1 MAICKFFQSGNCRN
15 GNRCNFDHVKP
26 NAAATSKYNE
36 SSIKLNLTEER
47 PQWKLSVYGP
57 AKEEPNLIV
66 GTDKSCEEDRLFY
79 YTSVL
84 ASHEQSFTQMETQV
98 NAILSNPTGAIQHYE
113 KQKSNHSG
121 PFGGP
126 ASNAPFAP
134 FTAPPTNAFGGGGGG
149 GGAYG
154 QQSAF
159 GAPKPATAFGQP
171 SAFGTPASAPV
182 SAFGQPSAFGSTST
196 LGGGG
201 AFGSTSALGGG
212 GSAFGSTSALG
223 GGSAFGSTS
232 ALGGGGAFGST
243 TSGGSAFGSTSAL
256 GGGGAFGS
264 TSALGGGGSAF
275 GSTSALSGGGAFGQP
290 SAFGAMA
297 NQPAT
302 TTPAF
307 GAAPSAFGA
316 AATIPSAFG
325 AAATVSTPS
334 AFGGGAAATNNI
346 PSAFGGAATPSA
358 FGNTSSLGGFGNAG
372 NTGFGT
378 TNNVPGSMQTGSD
391 VNTDSPEW
399 KAFAASEFTYRAI
412 PEIEPPIQL
421 R

>member
-1 MAICKFFQSGNCRN
+1 MAICKFFQAGNCRN
-15 GNRCNFDHVKP
+15 GNRCNFDHIKP

-66 GTDKSCEEDRLFY
+66 VNMQL
-79 YTSVL
+79 V
-84 ASHEQSFTQMETQV
+84 SHEQSFNQMETQV

-134 FTAPPTNAFGGGGGG
+134 FTAPTNLFGGGGGG
-149 GGAYG
+149 YG

-159 GAPKPATAFGQP
+159 GASKPATTFGQP
-171 SAFGTPASAPV
+171 SAFGTASAAAPV

-201 AFGSTSALGGG
+201 AFGSTSALGSGG
-212 GSAFGSTSALG
+212 GSAFGSTNALG
-223 GGSAFGSTS
+223 
-232 ALGGGGAFGST
+232 
-243 TSGGSAFGSTSAL
+243 GGSAFGSTSAL

-264 TSALGGGGSAF
+264 TSALGGSGSAFGSTSALGGGGSAF
-275 GSTSALSGGGAFGQP
+275 GSTSALGGGGGGSAFGSTSALGSGSAFGSTSALGSGTSAFGQP

-302 TTPAF
+302 TTPTSAF

-316 AATIPSAFG
+316 TPSAFGATTTPSAFG
-325 AAATVSTPS
+325 AATNTPS
-334 AFGGGAAATNNI
+334 AFGA
-346 PSAFGGAATPSA
+346 AATPSA
-358 FGNTSSLGGFGNAG
+358 FGNTSTLGAFGNAG
-372 NTGFGT
+372 NTAFGT
-378 TNNVPGSMQTGSD
+378 TNNVPGTMQTGSD
-391 VNTDSPEW
+391 VDTESPEW